1 MPTPA
6 VFHHGHGIG
15 QRTRIPPHTF
25 QGFEIFRKRRSCSR
39 QGRRLFGGSIRKI
52 DAERRSPD
60 PVEPLNRQNEK
71 PGWLA
76 RLFSTE

>member
-1 MPTPA
+1 MAMGSANQLEYHP
-6 VFHHGHGIG
+6 
-15 QRTRIPPHTF
+15 IP
-25 QGFEIFRKRRSCSR
+25 SR
-39 QGRRLFGGSIRKI
+39 DLRFPERDLHVRAQGRRLFGGSIRKI

-60 PVEPLNRQNEK
+60 PAEPLNRQNEK